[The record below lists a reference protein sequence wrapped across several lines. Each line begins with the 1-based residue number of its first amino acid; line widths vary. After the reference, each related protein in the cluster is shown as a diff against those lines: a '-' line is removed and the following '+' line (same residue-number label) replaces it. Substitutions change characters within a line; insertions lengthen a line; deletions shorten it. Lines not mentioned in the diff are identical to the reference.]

1 MFLGVTIMRL
11 IFVHGWSVTNT
22 DTYGQ
27 LPEALQAASADYDL
41 SLDLHHIYLGKY
53 VSFHDE
59 VTLDDIARGLHQ
71 ALHDLPGNAD
81 QIQPFSCI
89 THSTGGPVVRY
100 WLNRFYGPEGL
111 SATPLRHLVMLA
123 PANHGSS
130 LAILGKQR
138 VGRIDAWFKGVEPG
152 QRVLDWLCLGSEGQR
167 RLNESGL
174 HYDYTA
180 HNVYPFVLTGQG
192 IDRKFYDFINNYLTE
207 PGSDGVV
214 RVAGANMNYRFFSV
228 CQSDEV
234 LRRGNNFTT
243 RLVYDSGHPV
253 RTSPAVPLGVYNQY
267 SHSGK
272 DMGIMRSIKE
282 DKAADQPVVA
292 DILQCLQVASSD
304 AYQQRA
310 ADLTALTE
318 EAQTKARQDE
328 SNERY
333 AMLVFR
339 VQDDQGNS
347 FSKGEYD
354 ILLLGGKSYQPK
366 NVPKS
371 FMEDRQMNEKTSNL
385 VFYIDVDQFHQ
396 IKYGQFGIRV
406 IARPQQGFSYYQWAE
421 FRSDGVSLTDI
432 VAPNQTTYVDIT
444 LKRCVDKNVFRFARG
459 DEKRGSFKGVKAD
472 GGEVKEK

>member
-1 MFLGVTIMRL
+1 MRL

-71 ALHDLPGNAD
+71 ALHDLPGNGD

-234 LRRGNNFTT
+234 LRKSPYTT
-243 RLVYDSGHPV
+243 RLVYDKKHPV

-272 DMGIMRSIKE
+272 DMGIMRSIKQ
-282 DKAADQPVVA
+282 DQGATQPVVA
-292 DILQCLQVASSD
+292 DILKCLQTESAD
-304 AYQQRA
+304 DYQQRA
-310 ADLTALTE
+310 DELNTRTE
-318 EAQTKARQDE
+318 TMQNEACQQRDCD
-328 SNERY
+328 RY

-339 VQDDQGNS
+339 IQDDQGNT
-347 FSKGEYD
+347 FSKDDFD

-366 NVPKS
+366 TMPKS
-371 FMEDRQMNEKTSNL
+371 FLEDRQMNSKTSNL

-396 IKYGQFGIRV
+396 IKDGLFGIRV

-459 DEKRGSFKGVKAD
+459 DEKRGSFKGEKAD
-472 GGEVKEK
+472 GGIVRGE